1 MKNKATST
9 VRKENFLEFDNKF
22 SFAHIGISIIVL
34 KIVAIVFFGYLL
46 VVEIQNGTLIFDNTF
61 WWFILAGFVAQIIDG
76 ALGMA
81 YGVSCTTLLLNFGI
95 PPSFASASVHTSE
108 IFTSGVSGLSHLKF
122 KNIDKKLFFN
132 LVFTGVLGA
141 VIGAFLISQIFEGSA
156 IKPFVAAYLL
166 ILGGVILYKG
176 IKNKE
181 RRNKKLKHIR
191 PLAFIGGLMDA
202 CGGGGWGP
210 IVTSNLINQG
220 NDPRKTVGT
229 VVTAEF
235 FVTFFATAIFIF
247 FLGVEFWQI
256 VIGLIIGG
264 TIAAPIGAY
273 LVTKVKKRPL
283 MILVGVLI
291 IVTSSYTIFKT
302 LSGFF

>member
-1 MKNKATST
+1 MATKTTENKNRDYFGFTDG
-9 VRKENFLEFDNKF
+9 L
-22 SFAHIGISIIVL
+22 SFNHIGISIICLKVL
-34 KIVAIVFFGYLL
+34 AICFFGYLL
-46 VVEIQNGTLIFDNTF
+46 LVEIQNGTVLFDNTF

-122 KNIDKKLFFN
+122 KNIDKKLFFK

-141 VIGAFLISQIFEGSA
+141 VIGAFLISQIFDGSV
-156 IKPFVAAYLL
+156 IKPFVAAYLF

-176 IKNKE
+176 IQNKK
-181 RRNKKLKHIR
+181 RKNKKLKHIG

-247 FLGVEFWQI
+247 FLSVQFWQI

-273 LVTKVKKRPL
+273 LVTKVKKQL
-283 MILVGVLI
+283 L
-291 IVTSSYTIFKT
+291 
-302 LSGFF
+302 